1 MVCLHNFFLSIDIY
15 RKLIGNLLPL
25 MLELTHISHTDS
37 LKKEA
42 REKSKSIWET
52 QIRDFGHIFLSL
64 ERQITTLCNK
74 FKQHTH
80 MGPEQKKISCSP
92 NGRK

>member
-1 MVCLHNFFLSIDIY
+1 
-15 RKLIGNLLPL
+15 

-74 FKQHTH
+74 FKQHT
-80 MGPEQKKISCSP
+80 KKIHVHPMEESKPPSITIVA
-92 NGRK
+92 